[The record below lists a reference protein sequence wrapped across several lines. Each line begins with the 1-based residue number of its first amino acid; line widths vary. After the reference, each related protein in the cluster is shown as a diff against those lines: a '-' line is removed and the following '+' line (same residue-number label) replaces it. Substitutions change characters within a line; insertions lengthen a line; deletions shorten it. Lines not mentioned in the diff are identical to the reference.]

1 MKQKKYNHL
10 CKVPNT
16 DEGRAFIAKLKY
28 YMKDTESVHRIRLK
42 GRNPIVGAKA
52 YNNGCDGG
60 IRLADAKNIALY
72 LVNDRSSWS
81 NGWSEGYDNAKD
93 YWYHKGVE
101 EGARVVQRNQQYQQG
116 YREGRQDLLEYLQTV
131 INTERLH
138 NEQ

>member
-10 CKVPNT
+10 FKVPNT
-16 DEGRAFIAKLKY
+16 DEGRAFIAQLKH
-28 YMKDTESVHRIRLK
+28 YMKDTESRHRIRLK

-52 YNNGCDGG
+52 YNGGCDGG
-60 IRLADAKNIALY
+60 VRLAEAKNIAIY
-72 LVNDRSSWS
+72 LKEDTNSY
-81 NGWSEGYDNAKD
+81 NKGYENARD
-93 YWYHKGVE
+93 YWFHKGVE
-101 EGARVVQRNQQYQQG
+101 EGARVVERNQQYQQG

>member
-1 MKQKKYNHL
+1 
-10 CKVPNT
+10 
-16 DEGRAFIAKLKY
+16 
-28 YMKDTESVHRIRLK
+28 MKDTESVHRIRLK